1 MIYGEVVYPHL
12 AMLSFKSGISYEER
26 RVMLII
32 MGMCKG
38 SAGYWFYRFS
48 IIVIML
54 KERVGVRHTKTI
66 S

>member
-1 MIYGEVVYPHL
+1 
-12 AMLSFKSGISYEER
+12 MLSFKSGISYEER
-26 RVMLII
+26 RIMLIVE
-32 MGMCKG
+32 GHAQRKC
-38 SAGYWFYRFS
+38 GYWFDRLS